1 MALTGRA
8 GLIAAL
14 GAVVVLFAPRPGY
27 AVLGLLLV
35 LGAVVAVDLLLAG
48 SVRPL
53 SFHRGG
59 ERLVRLGESV
69 TVELVVANPG
79 RRRVRG
85 ALRDAWPP
93 SAGAAPRHLRLDV
106 PAGERRRL
114 VTTLTP
120 ARRGDREAV
129 TVTVRSL
136 GPLGVAARQ
145 GSHQVPWSVRVL
157 PPFLSRKHLPAKLSK
172 LRALEGQHPA
182 LVRGQGTEFDSL
194 REYVVGDDV
203 RSIDWRAT
211 ARRSDVVVRTW
222 RPERDRRVLIVL
234 DTGRTSAGRVG
245 TSPFPQPPPGGAPA
259 SPPNRN
265 GASPFLRP
273 DREGSSAYPQN
284 GSGALVSRGE
294 AGWPRLDWSM
304 DAALLLAALATRAGD
319 RVDFLAHDRAV
330 RAWMSGASRTDSLA
344 ALVNVMAPIE
354 PELVEADSASMVAA
368 VLSRAKRRCLVV
380 LLTDLNPAAMDEGLL
395 PVLPQLASR
404 HLVLVAAVSDP
415 RVAEMA
421 SGRGTAELVYDAAA
435 AEHLRGQ
442 RARLTALLRRQGCE
456 VVDAVPD
463 DLAPALADAYLSLK
477 AAGRL

>member
-14 GAVVVLFAPRPGY
+14 GAIVVVVAPRPVY

-35 LGAVVAVDLLLAG
+35 LGTLVVVDLLFAG
-48 SVRPL
+48 GVRPL
-53 SFHRGG
+53 RFRRGG

-69 TVELVVANPG
+69 AVELIVENPG

-85 ALRDAWPP
+85 VLRDTWPP
-93 SAGAAPRHLRLDV
+93 SAGASPRHLRLDV

-120 ARRGDREAV
+120 TRRGDREAV
-129 TVTVRSL
+129 TVTVRSV

-145 GSHQVPWSVRVL
+145 GSHRVPWTVRVL

-172 LRALEGQHPA
+172 LRELEGVHPA

-211 ARRSDVVVRTW
+211 ARRADVVVRTW

-234 DTGRTSAGRVG
+234 DSGRTSAGRVG
-245 TSPFPQPPPGGAPA
+245 ASPLPHLAGPAPA
-259 SPPNRN
+259 PAVPANS
-265 GASPFLRP
+265 
-273 DREGSSAYPQN
+273 
-284 GSGALVSRGE
+284 

-319 RVDFLAHDRAV
+319 RVDFLAHDRVA
-330 RAWMSGASRTDSLA
+330 RAWTSGASRTDSLS

-354 PELVEADSASMVAA
+354 AELVEADAERMVAT
-368 VLSRAKRRCLVV
+368 VMSRARRRCLVV
-380 LLTDLNPAAMDEGLL
+380 LLTDLNPAAMDQGLL
-395 PVLPQLASR
+395 PVLPQLTAR
-404 HLVLVAAVSDP
+404 HLVLVAAVADP

-421 SGRGTAELVYDAAA
+421 AGRGTAETVYDAAA
-435 AEHLRGQ
+435 AEHLRGE
-442 RARLTALLRRQGCE
+442 RARLTARLRRHGCE
-456 VVDAVPD
+456 VVDATPD
-463 DLAPALADAYLSLK
+463 DLAPALADAYLALK